1 MQVLP
6 VVSTVPSCTSR
17 AIQTSGRALML
28 TTVSV
33 TAIVYLPSVIFV
45 VLSIES
51 FNIRVSYEDL
61 LLQYLRSLVL
71 FWLDNVTSMQLTMC
85 SLELKVKSIYKGQLK

>member
-1 MQVLP
+1 MQLNIPTCCIIILLCIYLP
-6 VVSTVPSCTSR
+6 VVSTVTVPRYTSR

-33 TAIVYLPSVIFV
+33 TAIVYLLSVIFV

-61 LLQYLRSLVL
+61 LLQYLRNLV
-71 FWLDNVTSMQLTMC
+71 FCIDDMTSMQ
-85 SLELKVKSIYKGQLK
+85 